1 MGVIN
6 KNDLADFIL
15 AKISFNVNN
24 SDKKTTAGTRS
35 RSRLF
40 LTILFFLPYAVA
52 VTLYKV
58 LSGKLRVEPAF
69 GFVFTG

>member
-35 RSRLF
+35 RSRLSF
-40 LTILFFLPYAVA
+40 AF
-52 VTLYKV
+52 
-58 LSGKLRVEPAF
+58 LRVNL
-69 GFVFTG
+69 FVRNNKNSQCLS